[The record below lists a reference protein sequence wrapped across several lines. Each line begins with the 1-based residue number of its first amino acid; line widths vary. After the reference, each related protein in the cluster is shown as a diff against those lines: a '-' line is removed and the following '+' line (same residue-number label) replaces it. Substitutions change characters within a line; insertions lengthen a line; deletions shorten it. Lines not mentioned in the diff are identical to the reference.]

1 MSNPEPAP
9 DAKDG
14 APKAP
19 KAPSVWAPV
28 IAMLVLMPGITYAV
42 AQFVILPKVR
52 AVVQEYKTEDAAAG
66 KDGHGGGE
74 SKDGHGKA
82 EAKGGHGKAEPKG
95 GHGKTEAKGG
105 HGKGSETAGQ
115 NTYDFE
121 NVVVNLSGTLGT
133 RYLKASFTIYSD
145 NASLKEV
152 VEKNKKQLL
161 DVASTVLGSRTLADL
176 EQPGAKNVVRND
188 LLANINQTVKSDLVT
203 QIFFS
208 EFVIQ

>member
-9 DAKDG
+9 EAKDG
-14 APKAP
+14 AAKAAKP
-19 KAPSVWAPV
+19 PNVWAPV
-28 IAMLVLMPGITYAV
+28 IAMLVLMPGITYGV

-52 AVVQEYKTEDAAAG
+52 AVFQEQNTEAAAG

-74 SKDGHGKA
+74 TNDGQGKAEAKGGHGKA
-82 EAKGGHGKAEPKG
+82 EAKGGHGKGSVAG
-95 GHGKTEAKGG
+95 GQG
-105 HGKGSETAGQ
+105 
-115 NTYDFE
+115 TYDFE
-121 NVVVNLSGTLGT
+121 SVVVNLSGTMGT

-145 NASLKEV
+145 NADLKEV

-188 LLANINQTVKSDLVT
+188 LMANINQAVKSDLVT
-203 QIFFS
+203 KIFFS
-208 EFVIQ
+208 EFVVQ

>member
-9 DAKDG
+9 EAKDG
-14 APKAP
+14 AAKAAKP
-19 KAPSVWAPV
+19 PNVWAPV
-28 IAMLVLMPGITYAV
+28 IAMLVLMPGITYGV

-52 AVVQEYKTEDAAAG
+52 AVVQEQNTEAAAG

-74 SKDGHGKA
+74 TNDGQGKAEAKGGHGKA
-82 EAKGGHGKAEPKG
+82 EAKGGHGKGSVAG
-95 GHGKTEAKGG
+95 GQG
-105 HGKGSETAGQ
+105 
-115 NTYDFE
+115 TYDFE
-121 NVVVNLSGTLGT
+121 SVVVNLSGTMGT

-145 NASLKEV
+145 NADLKEV

-188 LLANINQTVKSDLVT
+188 LMANINQAVKSDLVT
-203 QIFFS
+203 KIFFS
-208 EFVIQ
+208 EFVVQ

>member
-9 DAKDG
+9 DAKDA

-19 KAPSVWAPV
+19 KAPNVWAPV

-52 AVVQEYKTEDAAAG
+52 AVVQEHKTEDAAAG
-66 KDGHGGGE
+66 KDGHGGSE
-74 SKDGHGKA
+74 SKD
-82 EAKGGHGKAEPKG
+82 

-105 HGKGSETAGQ
+105 HGKPEAKGGHGKADAKGGHGKGSENAGQ

>member
-9 DAKDG
+9 ETKDG
-14 APKAP
+14 AAKAAKAP
-19 KAPSVWAPV
+19 NVWAPV
-28 IAMLVLMPGITYAV
+28 IAMLVLMPGITYGV

-52 AVVQEYKTEDAAAG
+52 AVVQEQKSEDAAAG

-74 SKDGHGKA
+74 AKGAHGK
-82 EAKGGHGKAEPKG
+82 P
-95 GHGKTEAKGG
+95 EAKGG
-105 HGKGSETAGQ
+105 HGKGGEAGGQ
-115 NTYDFE
+115 GTYDFE
-121 NVVVNLSGTLGT
+121 GVVVNLSGTMGT
-133 RYLKASFTIYSD
+133 RYLKASFTIYSE
-145 NASLKEV
+145 NANLKEV

-188 LLANINQTVKSDLVT
+188 LMANINQAVKSDLVT

-208 EFVIQ
+208 EFVVQ